1 MKTLTRA
8 FVIAIWIMA
17 ISYAAHAQSLY
28 LDTVVVDSSN
38 SNGTI
43 VSIVV
48 YSPATTSHLRLTCT
62 LGDYTG
68 TGATNAGA
76 IAAVGCILPTA
87 GMTAKVT
94 GVGYT
99 SGGTLIQLSF
109 KVYENR
115 YHVGNWDLV
124 SSD

>member
-48 YSPATTSHLRLTCT
+48 YSPATASHLRLTCT
-62 LGDYTG
+62 LGDY
-68 TGATNAGA
+68 
-76 IAAVGCILPTA
+76 GCILPTA

-94 GVGYT
+94 AVGYA
-99 SGGTLIQLSF
+99 SHGTLIQLSF
-109 KVYENR
+109 KYENR

>member
-62 LGDYTG
+62 LGDYG
-68 TGATNAGA
+68 SSVSW
-76 IAAVGCILPTA
+76 VGCMLPTA

-115 YHVGNWDLV
+115 YHIENWDLV